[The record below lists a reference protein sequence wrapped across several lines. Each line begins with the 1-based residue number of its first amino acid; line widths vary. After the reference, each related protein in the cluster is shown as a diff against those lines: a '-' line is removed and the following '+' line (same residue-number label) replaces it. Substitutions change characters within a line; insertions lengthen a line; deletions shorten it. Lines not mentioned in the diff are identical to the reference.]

1 MRVPTCVHFELAG
14 HSSDGSSLKKSV
26 QKESSSYS
34 RAKRERCLAA
44 ASSKQIGVGRASDLQ
59 WNDGRALSGR
69 SVVIE
74 ADWSRQ
80 SERSS
85 VERGERAIS
94 ASACKTSGPKAR
106 PQIEVSR
113 CRIKSAIASEE
124 WREIANAANRATIAC
139 AETVRMGPFL
149 CALDNDLATCMVRA
163 ARGRLSGFHVACLL
177 THSM

>member
-1 MRVPTCVHFELAG
+1 MDHGEGLEYSSNLIGSCVTPNCACVFLYVRHFELAG

-26 QKESSSYS
+26 QKENSSYS
-34 RAKRERCLAA
+34 RAKGERCLAA
-44 ASSKQIGVGRASDLQ
+44 ASSKQIGVGRGSDLQ

-94 ASACKTSGPKAR
+94 ASACKTSGPKTR
-106 PQIEVSR
+106 LQIEVSY
-113 CRIKSAIASEE
+113 K
-124 WREIANAANRATIAC
+124 
-139 AETVRMGPFL
+139 
-149 CALDNDLATCMVRA
+149 
-163 ARGRLSGFHVACLL
+163 
-177 THSM
+177 

>member
-26 QKESSSYS
+26 QKENSSYS
-34 RAKRERCLAA
+34 RAKGEHCLAA

-85 VERGERAIS
+85 GERAIS
-94 ASACKTSGPKAR
+94 ASACITLGPKTR
-106 PQIEVSR
+106 PQIEVSY
-113 CRIKSAIASEE
+113 K
-124 WREIANAANRATIAC
+124 
-139 AETVRMGPFL
+139 
-149 CALDNDLATCMVRA
+149 
-163 ARGRLSGFHVACLL
+163 
-177 THSM
+177 